1 MNPIQD
7 AIEAINS
14 RPSGETFTY
23 TEVAKI
29 FKVHPETLRR
39 RHQGSQGSCAAHHSN
54 RMHLN
59 PQQELEL
66 VAYIEDLTKQGLP
79 PTRTMIRNFGSVVAQ
94 KPVSERWVSR
104 FLERNN
110 DHLTSK

>member
-7 AIEAINS
+7 AIEAIDS

-39 RHQGSQGSCAAHHSN
+39 RH
-54 RMHLN
+54 
-59 PQQELEL
+59 
-66 VAYIEDLTKQGLP
+66 
-79 PTRTMIRNFGSVVAQ
+79 
-94 KPVSERWVSR
+94 
-104 FLERNN
+104 
-110 DHLTSK
+110 